1 MSRPTPKRSLMPREH
16 GAYGQL
22 VLPAAAALIAW
33 PSFGGAALAVAATA
47 MFLAHEPALVLL
59 GQRGARARAELGAA
73 ARSRLT
79 VLGLIAATTGLAAL
93 ALCPIAVL
101 FGLVPLT
108 GAAALGWLVLRH
120 EEKTLAGEVL
130 AGAAISGVCFPIAI
144 AGALEPAA
152 AGEAWT
158 AWALGFATTTGAV
171 RWVISAHKKSPEH
184 TAGATSECVR

>member
-79 VLGLIAATTGLAAL
+79 VLG
-93 ALCPIAVL
+93 
-101 FGLVPLT
+101 
-108 GAAALGWLVLRH
+108 R
-120 EEKTLAGEVL
+120 
-130 AGAAISGVCFPIAI
+130 
-144 AGALEPAA
+144 
-152 AGEAWT
+152 
-158 AWALGFATTTGAV
+158 
-171 RWVISAHKKSPEH
+171 SPPRP
-184 TAGATSECVR
+184 GSRRSP